1 MKVLVITGKGE
12 KIIGTAHQVEHV
24 KNPEAGIGGPMAGPR
39 QTAHVIDLPHEL
51 EKVES
56 AEELHRGLK
65 KHVRSLR
72 KSSSKAA
79 RKKKR

>member
-1 MKVLVITGKGE
+1 MKILVITGKGE
-12 KIIGTAHQVEHV
+12 KIIGTAHQVDHV
-24 KNPEAGIGGPMAGPR
+24 KNPEAGNGGPMAGPR

-65 KHVRSLR
+65 KHVRSQR
-72 KSSSKAA
+72 KSSKSA
-79 RKKKR
+79 RKSKR